1 MENVVP
7 SPNYF
12 TLPHLP
18 SPLKHQIP
26 PSLFSLISLCHKP
39 EFGMLLLQGT
49 VSHQPSKLGPSR
61 SIYLCYQVQASP
73 LSHSGL
79 LVLMKSQSSFQ
90 ETVWLF

>member
-1 MENVVP
+1 MSYLP
-7 SPNYF
+7 QTTSPF
-12 TLPHLP
+12 LILF

-26 PSLFSLISLCHKP
+26 PSLFILILLCHKP
-39 EFGMLLLQGT
+39 DFGMLLLQGT
-49 VSHQPSKLGPSR
+49 VPHQPSKLGPST

-79 LVLMKSQSSFQ
+79 LVLTESQSSFQ